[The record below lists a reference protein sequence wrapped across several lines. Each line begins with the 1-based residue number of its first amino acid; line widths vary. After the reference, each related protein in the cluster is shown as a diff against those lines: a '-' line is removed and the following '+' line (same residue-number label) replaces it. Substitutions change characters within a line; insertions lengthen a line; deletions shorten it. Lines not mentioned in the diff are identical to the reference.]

1 MQKCNNINEI
11 INKIREMDYDK
22 ETCIAELTSYNP
34 ETRTHGSN
42 EIYIHNPSKKIKLS

>member
-22 ETCIAELTSYNP
+22 EICIAELTCYNS
-34 ETRTHGSN
+34 ETNFVEPMDQMKSMFIISVKR
-42 EIYIHNPSKKIKLS
+42 